1 MEDVLD
7 VYQRPY
13 DPKRPQVCMD
23 ETSKQ
28 LLADGQPPLPVQPGH
43 PERYDYEY
51 EREGVANLFLFVEPF
66 AGKRHVLVTDRRT
79 RLDWAE
85 AMRELSDVHYP
96 EAEIIVVV
104 MDNLNTH
111 SPASFYEAFEPEE
124 AHRLANRFEFHY
136 TPKHGSWLN
145 MAEIEFSAL
154 GRQGLDRR
162 IPNKACL
169 AAEVHT
175 WQEERNASVV
185 KVLWRFTTADA
196 RIKLAH
202 LYPRIHL

>member
-1 MEDVLD
+1 MENVLD

-28 LLADGQPPLPVQPGH
+28 LLADVQPSIPMQPGY
-43 PERYDYEY
+43 PERQHYEY
-51 EREGVANLFLFVEPF
+51 EREGVANLFMFVEPL
-66 AGKRHVLVTDRRT
+66 AGKRHVKVSDRRT
-79 RLDWAE
+79 KVDWAH

-96 EAEIIVVV
+96 EADVIVVV
-104 MDNLNTH
+104 LDNLNTH
-111 SPASFYEAFEPEE
+111 SPASFYEAFPAAE

-145 MAEIEFSAL
+145 IAEIELSAL
-154 GRQGLDRR
+154 GRQCLARR
-162 IPNKACL
+162 IPDQPRL
-169 AAEVHT
+169 ISEVAAWEN
-175 WQEERNASVV
+175 ERNASVV
-185 KVLWRFTTADA
+185 KVHWRFTTADA

-202 LYPRIHL
+202 LYPKFQV